1 MHRYRVNEPAI
12 PAITRISRLLNFLD
26 RINRIKMISTLQRSF
41 KLRKEYIEPSS
52 DLKMSEY
59 EVLARLY
66 FLISNLSEK
75 QQIDLFRQFLNG
87 STANFLLKMC
97 VDMSRE
103 QRFIFMKHLE
113 EVQPQKDQ
121 PDRRAHPRKDC
132 LINVSFKIRGQKF
145 SSYILDI
152 SRSGAFIETG
162 ESFSSGLKML
172 LDFSSPQD
180 RQPLRLIGEI
190 VWTDPRGIG
199 VKFHHLTKNQLQILK
214 SFSEKTEE
222 VLEITS

>member
-1 MHRYRVNEPAI
+1 
-12 PAITRISRLLNFLD
+12 
-26 RINRIKMISTLQRSF
+26 MISTLQRSY
-41 KLRKEYIEPSS
+41 KVKKEYIEPAS
-52 DLKMSEY
+52 DLKISEY
-59 EVLARLY
+59 EVVARLY
-66 FLISNLSEK
+66 LLINNMSEK

-97 VDMSRE
+97 IDMSKE

-113 EVQPQKDQ
+113 EMQPEKDK
-121 PDRRAHPRKDC
+121 PDRRAHARKDC

-152 SRSGAFIETG
+152 SSSGAFIETS

-172 LDFSSPQD
+172 LEFSSPED
-180 RQPLRLIGEI
+180 RQPLSLIGEV

-199 VKFHHLTKNQLQILK
+199 VKFHQLTRDQLQILK
-214 SFSEKTEE
+214 SFTEKTEE
-222 VLEITS
+222 VLEIAS